1 MCLLTTIFLGSK
13 LPNNWWQWDGTIP
26 PPANSNLYSLNLV
39 FPFGYLRTFLC
50 IVSELT
56 KTSCILI
63 EDSVFIEMLVLITI
77 NIKSIAMNKLWIWIL
92 KNMRFWYLFLN
103 TFLNQIQLYL
113 QGLRMFFKIILK
125 DFCNIFLLKMIS
137 LIYKLNRYKI
147 STLYLYLLNIENLE
161 IV

>member
-1 MCLLTTIFLGSK
+1 
-13 LPNNWWQWDGTIP
+13 
-26 PPANSNLYSLNLV
+26 
-39 FPFGYLRTFLC
+39 
-50 IVSELT
+50 
-56 KTSCILI
+56 
-63 EDSVFIEMLVLITI
+63 
-77 NIKSIAMNKLWIWIL
+77 
-92 KNMRFWYLFLN
+92 MRFWYLFLN

-147 STLYLYLLNIENLE
+147 SILYLYLLNKENLE